1 MAIEIACTSSRSA
14 CKAVITGS
22 FGKLIFSEIYP
33 VHSISIL
40 KMPAIFAFH
49 KNRKSKITQC

>member
-22 FGKLIFSEIYP
+22 FEKLIFSEIYP
-33 VHSISIL
+33 VYSINYL
-40 KMPAIFAFH
+40 AFDL
-49 KNRKSKITQC
+49 